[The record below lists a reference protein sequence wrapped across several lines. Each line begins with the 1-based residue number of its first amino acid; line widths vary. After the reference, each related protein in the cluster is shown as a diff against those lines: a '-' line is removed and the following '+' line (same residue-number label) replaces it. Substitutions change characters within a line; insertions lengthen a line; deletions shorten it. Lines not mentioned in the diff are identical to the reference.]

1 MYHLQKSNITGLHV
15 ALCAAWD
22 SKVSWKQEKPTNI
35 YYITAVIAYTSG
47 LFFTAIALTLM
58 ETGQPALLYIV
69 PSLLLTTG
77 VAACLRGELKPMLRG
92 KFSQGVESENVG
104 DDVIDDVTD
113 EAVNDKQLD
122 RAGSAEP
129 LT

>member
-1 MYHLQKSNITGLHV
+1 
-15 ALCAAWD
+15 
-22 SKVSWKQEKPTNI
+22 
-35 YYITAVIAYTSG
+35 
-47 LFFTAIALTLM
+47 M

-77 VAACLRGELKPMLRG
+77 VAAYLRGELKPMLRG
-92 KFSQGVESENVG
+92 KFSRGVESENPQG
-104 DDVIDDVTD
+104 DDVINDVTD
-113 EAVNDKQLD
+113 EVAGDDQS